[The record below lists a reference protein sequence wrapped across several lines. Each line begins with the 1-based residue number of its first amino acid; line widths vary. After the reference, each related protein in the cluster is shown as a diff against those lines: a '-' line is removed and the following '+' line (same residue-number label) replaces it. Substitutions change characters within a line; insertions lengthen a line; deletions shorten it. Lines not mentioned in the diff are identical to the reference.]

1 VKPILVAIDEHPHA
15 AQIVESGIQLAKALS
30 AKIFLIYVVGGGS
43 VPDSYRDEHG
53 DALPEHYAEDEFRRT
68 AGPLIK
74 AIEKAGVKYEGISA
88 SGDPVKE
95 ILKAAKSKDVSYIV
109 IGTRELRGLG
119 RLRAI
124 ASVSRIVIEKSTIP
138 VVAVP

>member
-1 VKPILVAIDEHPHA
+1 MKPILVAVDEHAHA
-15 AQIVESGIQLAKALS
+15 EQIVDSAIRLAKALS
-30 AKIFLIYVVGGGS
+30 AKIFLIYVVAKKS

-53 DALPEHYAEDEFRRT
+53 DALPEHFAEDEFHRT
-68 AGPLIK
+68 AGPLIER
-74 AIEKAGVKYEGISA
+74 IEKAGVKYEGITA
-88 SGDPVKE
+88 YGDPVKE

-109 IGTRELRGLG
+109 LGTRELRGLG

-124 ASVSRIVIEKSTIP
+124 SSVSRNVIEKSTIP